1 MLKSRYG
8 KNVLDDFK
16 GMVFSGW
23 LENEAY
29 THKSSRTF
37 FPYLLLSIFCHN
49 DISPKLYKLSSYYR
63 NHLSYSS
70 PYIRVWSDEK
80 KVHYNKEH

>member
-29 THKSSRTF
+29 THKS
-37 FPYLLLSIFCHN
+37 
-49 DISPKLYKLSSYYR
+49 
-63 NHLSYSS
+63 
-70 PYIRVWSDEK
+70 E
-80 KVHYNKEH
+80 